1 MEAVMLDVI
10 SRRAAIIAICLSA
23 ILAGCATKATT
34 EDTHAAVSEAQATLV
49 NFQKDPEMTWFREN
63 VRKARAIVISPRIW
77 KAGFIVGGSGGPALA
92 LARTDGKQ
100 QWAGPAFYKI
110 GAGTVGFQAGV
121 EKSEMVA
128 LVMTE
133 KALNALLSAS
143 FKLGADLSIAVG
155 PIGAGAAAPI
165 NADMVVFSRSKGL
178 YGGVNFE
185 GSVFSLDDRA
195 NEAFYGRP
203 ATSVDILIKRS
214 VSNPNAMPLLKSVA
228 AIAG

>member
-1 MEAVMLDVI
+1 MLEI
-10 SRRAAIIAICLSA
+10 LSGRAAAIVICLSV
-23 ILAGCATKATT
+23 ILAGCATKPTR
-34 EDTHAAVSEAQATLV
+34 EDTQAAVREAQATLI
-49 NFQKDPEMTWFREN
+49 NFHKDPDMKWFREN
-63 VRKARAIVISPRIW
+63 VKKARAIVISPRVW

-100 QWAGPAFYKI
+100 DWAGPAFYRI

-121 EKSEMVA
+121 EKSEMIA

-133 KALNALLSAS
+133 KALNALLSSS
-143 FKLGADLSIAVG
+143 FKLGADLSVAIG
-155 PIGAGAAAPI
+155 PVGAGAAAPI

-178 YGGVNFE
+178 YGGANFE

-195 NEAFYGRP
+195 NEAYYGRAVTP
-203 ATSVDILIKRS
+203 VDVLIKRS
-214 VSNPNAMPLLKSVA
+214 VSNPDAAPLLKTVS

>member
-1 MEAVMLDVI
+1 MLEI
-10 SRRAAIIAICLSA
+10 FSGRAAAIVICLSV
-23 ILAGCATKATT
+23 ILAGCATKPTR
-34 EDTHAAVSEAQATLV
+34 EDTQAAVREAQATLI
-49 NFQKDPEMTWFREN
+49 NFHKDPDMKWFREN
-63 VRKARAIVISPRIW
+63 VKKARAIVISPRVW

-100 QWAGPAFYKI
+100 DWAGPAFYRI

-121 EKSEMVA
+121 EKSEMIA

-133 KALNALLSAS
+133 KALNALLSSS
-143 FKLGADLSIAVG
+143 FKLGADLSVAIG
-155 PIGAGAAAPI
+155 PVGAGAAAPI

-178 YGGVNFE
+178 YGGANFE

-195 NEAFYGRP
+195 NEAYYGRAVTP
-203 ATSVDILIKRS
+203 VDILIKRS
-214 VSNPNAMPLLKSVA
+214 VSNPDAAPLLKTVS